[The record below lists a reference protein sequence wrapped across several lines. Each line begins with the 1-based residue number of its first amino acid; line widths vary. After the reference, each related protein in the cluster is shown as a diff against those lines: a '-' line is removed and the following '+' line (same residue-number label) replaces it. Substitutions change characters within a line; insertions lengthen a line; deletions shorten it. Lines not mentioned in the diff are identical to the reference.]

1 MANHIST
8 SECAEET
15 VSGLERETG
24 AFEALW
30 KLFSSMR
37 TAITLLLVLAA
48 ASVVGTVIPQKG
60 MPQDYA
66 GAYGMA
72 RYALLRG
79 LGLTDVYHSGW
90 YELVLALLGVNLFVC
105 SINRFKI
112 TWRRTRQPEVC
123 VDSASIANMRRPE
136 KLFSHNTVK
145 DTADKIGTT
154 LRRGLYRVR
163 RESEGDDV
171 VLHAARGSISL
182 WGPFLTHLSILVI
195 FVGAIVGGALGW
207 EGYTTITEGKSTET
221 YYRQGADD
229 RSDLGF
235 RVALR
240 KFSIGYDEQHNPTA
254 YRSDLRVYRG
264 ADLVAQKVIDVN
276 HPLTYRGVSF
286 HQTDY
291 GLSGLT
297 LKVTAPNGESV
308 RVPFDIETGN
318 GSNGKVYSISG
329 EPFKQVKIGGK
340 KLTIFVH
347 DFVPDYAAGHQAGM
361 SFLPINPAASVMV
374 NDRFPEY
381 KGLDAWSKLGWL
393 ALSKSNSYKGF
404 AITLDDVVDYTGLGV
419 SRNPGLPI
427 IYTGFGL
434 LLIAVFLA
442 FYVSHMVIRV
452 RISPSKGGAAVTAG
466 AASRL
471 EDSSFD
477 RDFARIRGVL
487 TAKNQI

>member
-1 MANHIST
+1 MANYIGT

-15 VSGLERETG
+15 VSGHERETG

-48 ASVVGTVIPQKG
+48 VSVVGTVIPQKG
-60 MPQDYA
+60 LTQDYI
-66 GAYGMA
+66 GAYGTA
-72 RYALLRG
+72 RYALLRA

-90 YELVLALLGVNLFVC
+90 YEFVLALVGVNLFVC
-105 SINRFKI
+105 SINRFKV
-112 TWRRTRQPEVC
+112 TWRHTRQPQVS
-123 VDSASIANMRRPE
+123 VDFARIANMQRPE
-136 KLFSHNTVK
+136 RLFSDNTVE

-154 LRRGLYRVR
+154 LRRRSYRVL

-195 FVGAIVGGALGW
+195 FVGAIVGGLLGW

-221 YYRQGADD
+221 CYRQGTEEQ
-229 RSDLGF
+229 SNLGF
-235 RVALR
+235 SVALR
-240 KFSIGYDEQHNPTA
+240 KFSIGYDKQHNPTA
-254 YRSDLRVYRG
+254 YKSDLRVYRG
-264 ADLVAQKVIDVN
+264 ADFVAQKVIDVN
-276 HPLTYRGVSF
+276 HPLTYQGVSF
-286 HQTDY
+286 HQSDY
-291 GLSGLT
+291 GLAGLT

-347 DFVPDYAAGHQAGM
+347 DFVADYAAGHQAGM
-361 SFLPINPAASVMV
+361 TSLPINPAASIMV

-393 ALSKSNSYKGF
+393 ALSKSNNYKGF
-404 AITLDDVVDYTGLGV
+404 AITLDDVVDYTGLQV

-434 LLIAVFLA
+434 LLIGVFLA

-452 RISPSKGGAAVTAG
+452 RISPSQGGAAVTAG
-466 AASRL
+466 AVSRL

-477 RDFARIRGVL
+477 RDFARLRGVL
-487 TAKNQI
+487 TTKGQI